1 MEDDFEDLHP
11 AEYHADGRPKRR
23 PTGDYEVGY
32 AKPPA
37 STRWP
42 KGVSGNPKGKKPGVR
57 NYATELGEEMA
68 ELVTVESSNGKK
80 RKISKL
86 RANIKAIANK
96 GANGNV
102 AASRDVIHQYRTT
115 FGDGTT
121 AEGPR
126 KLSNNDQTIIDQ
138 FLLGGPP
145 DVPFLAIPNAVDP
158 ARRVDD
164 DSEEHF

>member
-1 MEDDFEDLHP
+1 MEDDFEDFHP

-68 ELVTVESSNGKK
+68 ELVTVE
-80 RKISKL
+80 ISE
-86 RANIKAIANK
+86 REKAQDLQT
-96 GANGNV
+96 
-102 AASRDVIHQYRTT
+102 SRQHQ
-115 FGDGTT
+115 GDR
-121 AEGPR
+121 E
-126 KLSNNDQTIIDQ
+126 Q
-138 FLLGGPP
+138 
-145 DVPFLAIPNAVDP
+145 
-158 ARRVDD
+158 RRQW
-164 DSEEHF
+164 